1 MAILKIKRLIEDL
14 ENDSHQVLANH
25 VAKATSAGNTGTAS
39 LASSASYAG
48 TAVKATSSGYAG
60 TSMKATSAANTGTA
74 RVAHFASSGTANIA
88 GTSSVWSTG
97 GL

>member
-1 MAILKIKRLIEDL
+1 MAILKIKRLVEDL
-14 ENDSHQVLANH
+14 VNDTHQVLTDN

-48 TAVKATSSGYAG
+48 TA
-60 TSMKATSAANTGTA
+60 

-88 GTSSVWSTG
+88 GTSEVWSTG

>member
-14 ENDSHQVLANH
+14 ENSTTQVLSSS
-25 VAKATSAGNTGTAS
+25 VAKATSAGYGGTAY
-39 LASSASYAG
+39 LATSAGQAG
-48 TAVKATSSGYAG
+48 TAVKATSAG
-60 TSMKATSAANTGTA
+60 NAGTA

-88 GTSSVWSTG
+88 GTSVVWSTG

>member
-39 LASSASYAG
+39 LATLASSAS
-48 TAVKATSSGYAG
+48 YAG
-60 TSMKATSAANTGTA
+60 TSMKATSAARTGTA
-74 RVAHFASSGTANIA
+74 YVAHFASSGTANIA
-88 GTSSVWSTG
+88 GTSEVWSTG

>member
-39 LASSASYAG
+39 LATLASSASYA
-48 TAVKATSSGYAG
+48 
-60 TSMKATSAANTGTA
+60 GTA

-88 GTSSVWSTG
+88 GTSEVWSTG